1 MPGREGPLIAAC
13 NFNMYLCLPID
24 LVLITCSIKIIAL
37 TIEMLSIEKV
47 KCFFFRVLKFL
58 MYRKGQLMQTVKCYT
73 VFCEFEGVLNYFR
86 WSLHNFIFK
95 QKTCLAV

>member
-1 MPGREGPLIAAC
+1 MMVRWYSPSQPSGHRRWSAWLNMPGREGPLIAAC

-47 KCFFFRVLKFL
+47 KCFFFRALKFL
-58 MYRKGQLMQTVKCYT
+58 MYRKGQLTQTVKCYT
-73 VFCEFEGVLNYFR
+73 VFL
-86 WSLHNFIFK
+86 
-95 QKTCLAV
+95 